1 MKKRF
6 VAMLAALLWLLVAC
20 GQTAPATTVVSSVS
34 ADTQQTGKAVG
45 AGFRMATSPD
55 FTCTGS
61 GNAEGF
67 YSVVANDDGS
77 KNILYTDYASA
88 SQVYLCNQPNCE
100 HDSEK
105 CTAWVAPF
113 EGSVTPVAT
122 ENNLFLIYSG
132 TTQNAKIEQMGL
144 NGENKK
150 IIFTFSQQAVIE
162 NAVAANDQFL
172 VFSVC
177 SYQQDDDGGVE
188 PQYNLVALEL
198 QTQKMKTLF
207 SLAEHSDKNKA
218 ENKAMFFKGVT
229 NTGFIVETM
238 VQNAYETDE
247 TSVEKT
253 FENMNNATTHTV
265 YEIPFDGS
273 APQPLLTYA
282 NNQCNGMPYGD
293 AFFYVKKKENGLLT
307 LLRLKTDTQE
317 TTVLADDFA
326 KQWLGEEKK
335 EMTVDDV
342 VFRNFVDGYLLM
354 NVLTDEY
361 VARNEKTESMELVF
375 TGVAVD
381 PDSKEMKTI
390 GLTSHYNAT
399 TVPADILAQAGDKLL
414 VFASVLPQQDPGFRK
429 GAVARKVALISKADY
444 LQSVANFTMVNLL
457 REYW

>member
-1 MKKRF
+1 M
-6 VAMLAALLWLLVAC
+6 
-20 GQTAPATTVVSSVS
+20 
-34 ADTQQTGKAVG
+34 
-45 AGFRMATSPD
+45 
-55 FTCTGS
+55 
-61 GNAEGF
+61 
-67 YSVVANDDGS
+67 
-77 KNILYTDYASA
+77 
-88 SQVYLCNQPNCE
+88 
-100 HDSEK
+100 
-105 CTAWVAPF
+105 
-113 EGSVTPVAT
+113 TPVAT
-122 ENNLFLIYSG
+122 ENNLFLLYSG

-177 SYQQDDDGGVE
+177 SYQQDNDGEVE

-198 QTQKMKTLF
+198 QTQKMTTLF

-293 AFFYVKKKENGLLT
+293 SFFYVKKKENGVLT

-361 VARNEKTESMELVF
+361 VAKNEKTESMELVF

-381 PDSKEMKTI
+381 PGSKEMKTI

-399 TVPADILAQAGDKLL
+399 TVPADILAQAGDQLL
-414 VFASVLPQQDPGFRK
+414 VFASVLLQQDPGFRK

-444 LQSVANFTMVNLL
+444 LQSVPNFTMVNLL